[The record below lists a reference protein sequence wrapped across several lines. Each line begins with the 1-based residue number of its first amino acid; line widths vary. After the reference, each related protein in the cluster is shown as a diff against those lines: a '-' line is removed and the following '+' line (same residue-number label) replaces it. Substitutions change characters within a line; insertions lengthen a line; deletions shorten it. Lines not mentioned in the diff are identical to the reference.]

1 MDNWKN
7 KTVLVTGAA
16 GFIGSHLV
24 EELINLNARVK
35 VFVRYTSSGTLGNL
49 SFINSKNFDVIY
61 GDLRDP
67 FTVKKALKDVDIVFH
82 LASLISIPYS
92 YRSPRDNFDVNVN
105 SILNILESAKMEN
118 VEQIIHTSTSE
129 VYGTAN
135 YVPIDEKHPL
145 QGQSPY
151 SASKI
156 AADMLVNSYFL
167 SFDSPVLTI
176 RPFNNFGPRQSSRA
190 IIPTIILQALAD
202 RTIKLG
208 DITTSRDFLFVKDT
222 IRGYIQCSE
231 NFNKIKGETVN
242 LGTGNEFTI
251 EDTVIIISKLIN
263 NDVKIEQDTSKI
275 RPKGSEVRRLCCNYD
290 KVNTLIGWKPSFT
303 FEQGLKE
310 TINFYKDNMDK
321 FISNTNFV

>member
-1 MDNWKN
+1 
-7 KTVLVTGAA
+7 
-16 GFIGSHLV
+16 
-24 EELINLNARVK
+24 
-35 VFVRYTSSGTLGNL
+35 
-49 SFINSKNFDVIY
+49 
-61 GDLRDP
+61 
-67 FTVKKALKDVDIVFH
+67 
-82 LASLISIPYS
+82 
-92 YRSPRDNFDVNVN
+92 
-105 SILNILESAKMEN
+105 MEN